1 MQENV
6 SCFNHG
12 VLLLK
17 SILSHLLVALRG
29 YFLDMFIR
37 WNNVSVR
44 FVGCTQ
50 KFSVVSKLLM
60 HLAHLWALL
69 ASEELLWYF
78 YAVSHH

>member
-6 SCFNHG
+6 FCFNHG

-17 SILSHLLVALRG
+17 SILSHLQVALGG
-29 YFLDMFIR
+29 YFGDMFIR
-37 WNNVSVR
+37 WHNVSVR

-69 ASEELLWYF
+69 ASENLVWYF